1 MLQAAAGHLN
11 EEHCVYHASHG
22 ARRTVSWYDPWR
34 CIFIFFSAIVT
45 LILVH
50 SLTRF
55 TFYYQRN
62 DQQSKKCDVYP
73 GGRDDPPWPPPP
85 LRYRAEQRLLG
96 GLTPAVPLRATGLL
110 GPDPGAAPVLH
121 RARLAPGADAEEGQQ
136 AAVAH
141 WIRRVSY
148 EHFVYISLLSAEE
161 RVFIGCTFSKRY
173 MEIVLRW
180 DSPSWNHRHMF
191 SVTAASAA
199 LHCSSPGH
207 GESGPL
213 LVPRMPLQPTSPKST
228 AAVYVW
234 LCCLVIILHGRYV

>member
-34 CIFIFFSAIVT
+34 WIFIFFSAIVT

-55 TFYYQRN
+55 TFYSHRN

-148 EHFVYISLLSAEE
+148 EHFVYFIAERGGTCFYWVYVQQKIHGDCPALGFPVLKPSSHVQCDRSLSSSLLQQSRSWRVWPSSSA
-161 RVFIGCTFSKRY
+161 
-173 MEIVLRW
+173 
-180 DSPSWNHRHMF
+180 
-191 SVTAASAA
+191 
-199 LHCSSPGH
+199 
-207 GESGPL
+207 
-213 LVPRMPLQPTSPKST
+213 
-228 AAVYVW
+228 
-234 LCCLVIILHGRYV
+234 